1 MKIAIG
7 ICEKINGKCS
17 TMGCFR
23 TYNNKEKHF
32 SQYKDIETE
41 LISLFSCNICS
52 MDSKENIITIAERLK
67 NSEVDRV
74 HLGTCAVKCKAD
86 RKDEIKEIFES
97 MNIEVVEG
105 TH

>member
-32 SQYKDIETE
+32 SQYKNIETE

-52 MDSKENIITIAERLK
+52 MDSKRKYNYYCRETERFW
-67 NSEVDRV
+67 SR
-74 HLGTCAVKCKAD
+74 
-86 RKDEIKEIFES
+86 
-97 MNIEVVEG
+97 
-105 TH
+105 